1 MPSVATIANANSFQC
16 TARTD
21 IRRRVAVPAR
31 FRRRRA
37 ELGATNGGMWTR
49 DLATADAS
57 CGGKAHGLAKLIAAG
72 LRVPA
77 GFVIDHRAFR
87 VATGDVVGNTADP
100 SQAVIEPDPGIS
112 LRLKPETIGHTLGEL
127 ARKVETVELPK
138 DLVEEVTQ
146 RARELGGPFAVR
158 SSATIE
164 DSSAGSA
171 AGVFSSRTAVSLD
184 DLWPA
189 IRAVWISALTPLAA
203 TYARRRGGEIAI
215 AVIVQR
221 YIDGELVTFYTRP
234 PGEPESTDMLQQ
246 QRTQVLR
253 YARDPASQ
261 LVTVERVLDAPRG
274 VDIEQIVTATPNDWN
289 WAGAWFVQARPI
301 IHPVIKPRM
310 PPPPVVLVPLQDGR
324 VWKLDVTH
332 NPDPLSIAQTDL
344 VHRACAAGTVPWE
357 ARVIAGYLYTTPRD
371 VPPIEKTA
379 ALWPSYTQIAIKLA
393 ECLDPPPA
401 SLEEAIE
408 RYVDFLRHW
417 AELSATI
424 AAHRPAEPVATHR
437 PSSLEVMLLQAARL
451 GKAESDIAS
460 TIGVFAPSWDVAT
473 PTFAERPGLLRD
485 ALARAHHALPHAT
498 PPEVDLD
505 DRAATLNQ
513 LVADLAELDDH
524 WFAQAQWMIR
534 KAILDRADA
543 LGIARE
549 DAFWIPI
556 DVLITGL
563 DPGDARRR
571 ASGAQA
577 AATRASS
584 WNMPIV
590 VGDRESLTR
599 DPGVALRGIGS
610 GHQITG
616 RVRRFESLASA
627 IVVGHG
633 DIVVTRAVTPALA
646 VIVIGCAAIISE
658 TGRLLDH
665 GAAMAREL
673 GIPCVV
679 GCSDAWSQLADGMI
693 VSIDNDHVITR

>member
-1 MPSVATIANANSFQC
+1 MA
-16 TARTD
+16 D
-21 IRRRVAVPAR
+21 
-31 FRRRRA
+31 
-37 ELGATNGGMWTR
+37 
-49 DLATADAS
+49 ADAS
-57 CGGKAHGLAKLIAAG
+57 CGGKAHGLAKLLAAG

-87 VATGDVVGNTADP
+87 IATGDVVRTTADP
-100 SQAVIEPDPGIS
+100 TQAVIEPDPGIS
-112 LRLKPETIGHTLGEL
+112 LRIKPEAVGHTLDEL
-127 ARKVETVELPK
+127 ARTVETIELPQ
-138 DLVEEVTQ
+138 DLVDEVEA
-146 RARELGGPFAVR
+146 RARALGGPFAVR

-171 AGVFSSRTAVSLD
+171 AGVFSSRTAVALD
-184 DLWPA
+184 ALWPA

-221 YIDGELVTFYTRP
+221 YVEGEQMTFYSRP
-234 PGEPESTDMLQQ
+234 PGAPEVDEVWQQ
-246 QRTQVLR
+246 HGRELWKTPRGAGSRFDKIEAAL
-253 YARDPASQ
+253 
-261 LVTVERVLDAPRG
+261 EAPRG
-274 VDIEQIVTATPNDWN
+274 VDVELVVDRYEVEVVPGDW
-289 WAGAWFVQARPI
+289 GVDDRVRFDFDSAWYVQARPI
-301 IHPVIKPRM
+301 IHPVIKPRL

-324 VWKLDVTH
+324 IWKLDVTH

-344 VHRACAAGTVPWE
+344 VHRVEAAAAVPWE
-357 ARVIAGYLYTTPRD
+357 ARVIAGYLYTTPRE
-371 VPPIEKTA
+371 VAPIEPSIEPPIEPPIEPLA
-379 ALWPSYTQIAIKLA
+379 ALWPSYTQLAVRLA
-393 ECLDPPPA
+393 ECLAPPPG
-401 SLEEAIE
+401 SLEDALD
-408 RYVDFLRHW
+408 RYVEFLRHW

-424 AAHRPAEPVATHR
+424 AAHRPAEPTATHR
-437 PSSLEVMLLQAARL
+437 PSSLEAMLLQAART
-451 GKAESDIAS
+451 GKAESELAD

-485 ALARAHHALPHAT
+485 ALARARQALPHAT
-498 PPEVDLD
+498 PPAVDLD

-524 WFAQAQWMIR
+524 WFARAQWMIR

-549 DAFWIPI
+549 DACWVPLDELVTGI
-556 DVLITGL
+556 DP
-563 DPGDARRR
+563 DDARRR
-571 ASGAQA
+571 ASGARA

-590 VGDRESLTR
+590 VGARGPSTR

-627 IVVGHG
+627 IVVGRG

-673 GIPCVV
+673 GIPCIVS
-679 GCSDAWSQLADGMI
+679 CHDAWSQLADGMI
-693 VSIDNDHVITR
+693 VSIDNDHVTTR

>member
-1 MPSVATIANANSFQC
+1 
-16 TARTD
+16 
-21 IRRRVAVPAR
+21 
-31 FRRRRA
+31 
-37 ELGATNGGMWTR
+37 MWTR

-57 CGGKAHGLAKLIAAG
+57 CGGKAHGLAKLHAAG

-87 VATGDVVGNTADP
+87 IATGDVVRNTTDP
-100 SQAVIEPDPGIS
+100 TQAVIEPDPGIS
-112 LRLKPETIGHTLGEL
+112 LRLRPEAVGHTLDEL
-127 ARKVETVELPK
+127 ARTVETIELPQ
-138 DLVEEVTQ
+138 DLVDEVAAHA
-146 RARELGGPFAVR
+146 RALGGPFAVR

-164 DSSAGSA
+164 DSAAGAA
-171 AGVFSSRTAVSLD
+171 AGVFSSRTAVSLE

-221 YIDGELVTFYTRP
+221 YVPGERVTIYSRP
-234 PGEPESTDMLQQ
+234 PGAPETDEVWQQ
-246 QRTQVLR
+246 LGPTLTKRARRDASVL
-253 YARDPASQ
+253 ATIEAA
-261 LVTVERVLDAPRG
+261 LAAPRG
-274 VDIEQIVTATPNDWN
+274 VDVELIAQGPEVDLDTAWY
-289 WAGAWFVQARPI
+289 VQARPI
-301 IHPVIKPRM
+301 VHPVITPRTS
-310 PPPPVVLVPLQDGR
+310 PPPVVLVALQDGR
-324 VWKLDVTH
+324 RWTLDVTH

-344 VHRACAAGTVPWE
+344 VHRVEAAGQVPWE
-357 ARVIAGYLYTTPRD
+357 ARVVAGYLYTTPREPGAT
-371 VPPIEKTA
+371 VAPTE
-379 ALWPSYTQIAIKLA
+379 ALWPSYTRIALRLA

-401 SLEEAIE
+401 SLEEAVD
-408 RYVDFLRHW
+408 RYIAFLGHW
-417 AELSATI
+417 AELSAAI
-424 AAHRPAEPVATHR
+424 SAHRPAAPSATHR
-437 PSSLEVMLLQAARL
+437 PSSLEAMLLQAARN
-451 GKAESDIAS
+451 GNAEAEIAP

-485 ALARAHHALPHAT
+485 ALARARQALPQAT

-513 LVADLAELDDH
+513 LVANLAELDDH
-524 WFAQAQWMIR
+524 WFARAQWMIR
-534 KAILDRADA
+534 KAIIDRADA
-543 LGIARE
+543 LGILRE

-556 DVLITGL
+556 DDLVAGDL
-563 DPGDARRR
+563 DPVDVRRR
-571 ASGAQA
+571 ASGARA
-577 AATRASS
+577 AAARASS
-584 WNMPIV
+584 WNMPVV
-590 VGDRESLTR
+590 VGDPESSTR
-599 DPGVALRGIGS
+599 DPGVALHGIGS
-610 GHQITG
+610 GHQLTG

-679 GCSDAWSQLADGMI
+679 GCRDAWSQLADGMI
-693 VSIDNDHVITR
+693 VSIDNDRVITR

>member
-1 MPSVATIANANSFQC
+1 
-16 TARTD
+16 
-21 IRRRVAVPAR
+21 
-31 FRRRRA
+31 
-37 ELGATNGGMWTR
+37 MWTR

-87 VATGDVVGNTADP
+87 VATGDVVRNTADP
-100 SQAVIEPDPGIS
+100 AQAVLEPDPGIS
-112 LRLKPETIGHTLGEL
+112 LRLGPEAIGQTLDEL
-127 ARKVETVELPK
+127 ARNVETVELPE
-138 DLVEEVTQ
+138 DLVEEVTK

-164 DSSAGSA
+164 DSSAGAA

-184 DLWPA
+184 ELWPA

-215 AVIVQR
+215 AVIVQKFVA
-221 YIDGELVTFYTRP
+221 GEQMTFYSRP
-234 PGEPESTDMLQQ
+234 PGAPEVDEVWRQYGRELQQ
-246 QRTQVLR
+246 TSRR
-253 YARDPASQ
+253 PGSRFDK
-261 LVTVERVLDAPRG
+261 VEAALEAPRG
-274 VDIEQIVTATPNDWN
+274 VDVEMVVDRYEVEVVPGDLSVDDRVRFDFDN
-289 WAGAWFVQARPI
+289 AWYVQARPI

-310 PPPPVVLVPLQDGR
+310 TPPPVVLAALQDGR

-344 VHRACAAGTVPWE
+344 VHRVEVAGRVPWE
-357 ARVIAGYLYTTPRD
+357 ARVIAGFLYTTSRD

-379 ALWPSYTQIAIKLA
+379 ALWPSYTQIAIRLA

-401 SLEEAIE
+401 SLEDAID
-408 RYVDFLRHW
+408 RYVEFLRHW

-424 AAHRPAEPVATHR
+424 AAHRPAEPTATHR
-437 PSSLEVMLLQAARL
+437 PSSLEVMLLQAARS
-451 GKAESDIAS
+451 GHAESELAS

-485 ALARAHHALPHAT
+485 ALARAHQALPHAT

-513 LVADLAELDDH
+513 LVANLAELDDH
-524 WFAQAQWMIR
+524 WFARAQWMVR

-543 LGIARE
+543 LGIVRE
-549 DAFWIPI
+549 DAFWIPL
-556 DVLITGL
+556 DELVTGL
-563 DPGDARRR
+563 DPEDARRR

-577 AATRASS
+577 AAARASS

-590 VGDRESLTR
+590 VGERESSTR

-679 GCSDAWSQLADGMI
+679 SCRDAWSQLADGMI
-693 VSIDNDHVITR
+693 VSIDNDQVITR